1 MWYQKDWFT
10 GSDYYNLKEKQIH
23 AEEIEI
29 KKPLEQKF
37 HERTEIYYVKSGDAD
52 IWINGDK
59 YQMKEGVFC
68 CLYMHHFYRIEQ
80 IRKPLRC
87 VKVSFH
93 IGLFMFLCFEQ
104 HKENENEVL
113 MYGVPPLFVLNAQD
127 KQRVLRVL
135 DDLLAEEQEEKFL
148 LYNMNIYLAMQ
159 LHALYCRYAME
170 RKKKEDSE
178 KDCVWDVIQRV
189 LLDTSKTVPMEEYAK
204 AAGMTTV
211 TLNRKIVRRCGY
223 TFFQLQKMGKI
234 FNACALLHF
243 PDLNIQYISDYL
255 GFTNIEDFYR
265 VFKRYMNVS
274 VREYQKQNVGNG
286 MQMHSE
292 EEALQILVYLI
303 LNFHDPFQ
311 MKEMEKVL
319 KKNAHLLERRARE
332 VFGRSVLELLEEVRI
347 QISCSY
353 LVATDRTVTQISS
366 DVGFGS
372 ISSFQRSFFKYMNQT
387 PSQFRCSMKSK

>member
-113 MYGVPPLFVLNAQD
+113 MYGVPPLFVLNAQE

-148 LYNMNIYLAMQ
+148 LYNMNIYLCIVLQ
-159 LHALYCRYAME
+159 IRYGE
-170 RKKKEDSE
+170 KEKRGFRKRLCMGCYSKGAVGYKQNSTNG
-178 KDCVWDVIQRV
+178 RV
-189 LLDTSKTVPMEEYAK
+189 CQSGRDDN
-204 AAGMTTV
+204 G
-211 TLNRKIVRRCGY
+211 
-223 TFFQLQKMGKI
+223 
-234 FNACALLHF
+234 
-243 PDLNIQYISDYL
+243 
-255 GFTNIEDFYR
+255 NIE
-265 VFKRYMNVS
+265 S
-274 VREYQKQNVGNG
+274 
-286 MQMHSE
+286 
-292 EEALQILVYLI
+292 
-303 LNFHDPFQ
+303 
-311 MKEMEKVL
+311 
-319 KKNAHLLERRARE
+319 
-332 VFGRSVLELLEEVRI
+332 
-347 QISCSY
+347 
-353 LVATDRTVTQISS
+353 
-366 DVGFGS
+366 
-372 ISSFQRSFFKYMNQT
+372 
-387 PSQFRCSMKSK
+387 

>member
-113 MYGVPPLFVLNAQD
+113 MYGVPPFICFECA
-127 KQRVLRVL
+127 
-135 DDLLAEEQEEKFL
+135 
-148 LYNMNIYLAMQ
+148 
-159 LHALYCRYAME
+159 
-170 RKKKEDSE
+170 RKTEGSS
-178 KDCVWDVIQRV
+178 CF
-189 LLDTSKTVPMEEYAK
+189 
-204 AAGMTTV
+204 
-211 TLNRKIVRRCGY
+211 RR
-223 TFFQLQKMGKI
+223 L
-234 FNACALLHF
+234 
-243 PDLNIQYISDYL
+243 
-255 GFTNIEDFYR
+255 
-265 VFKRYMNVS
+265 
-274 VREYQKQNVGNG
+274 VG
-286 MQMHSE
+286 
-292 EEALQILVYLI
+292 
-303 LNFHDPFQ
+303 
-311 MKEMEKVL
+311 
-319 KKNAHLLERRARE
+319 
-332 VFGRSVLELLEEVRI
+332 
-347 QISCSY
+347 
-353 LVATDRTVTQISS
+353 
-366 DVGFGS
+366 
-372 ISSFQRSFFKYMNQT
+372 
-387 PSQFRCSMKSK
+387 